1 MNILLLSYNNYY
13 NRIYR
18 KHNTVQEYIVAG
30 AQGGGYVVVT
40 DYNFDPA
47 DGVYTTAVFGKG
59 TGSFL
64 N

>member
-18 KHNTVQEYIVAG
+18 KHNTILEYVAASSAYIVL
-30 AQGGGYVVVT
+30 T

-47 DGVYTTAVFGKG
+47 DGVITTAVFGKG
-59 TGSFL
+59 TGAFL